1 MSSEF
6 TPFVAASMREM
17 LLDMLEKHPEIF
29 DRPTR
34 YPEGRAEFLKQKE
47 PKGAEPWITKN
58 CMRT

>member
-34 YPEGRAEFLKQKE
+34 YPASREEFLKQKE
-47 PKGAEPWITKN
+47 PNHG
-58 CMRT
+58 

>member
-1 MSSEF
+1 MNREF

-34 YPEGRAEFLKQKE
+34 YPEAGQNF
-47 PKGAEPWITKN
+47 
-58 CMRT
+58 

>member
-17 LLDMLEKHPEIF
+17 LLDMLEKHSEIF

-34 YPEGRAEFLKQKE
+34 YPEDRAEFLKQKE
-47 PKGAEPWITKN
+47 PNHG
-58 CMRT
+58 

>member
-1 MSSEF
+1 MNSEF

-29 DRPTR
+29 RQTDKIPGG
-34 YPEGRAEFLKQKE
+34 PGRIFETE
-47 PKGAEPWITKN
+47 GAEPWITKN

>member
-34 YPEGRAEFLKQKE
+34 YQEGRAEFLKQKE
-47 PKGAEPWITKN
+47 PNHG
-58 CMRT
+58 

>member
-34 YPEGRAEFLKQKE
+34 YPAGREEFLKQKE
-47 PKGAEPWITKN
+47 PSHG
-58 CMRT
+58 

>member
-1 MSSEF
+1 MNSEF

-29 DRPTR
+29 DRPTTR

-47 PKGAEPWITKN
+47 PNHG
-58 CMRT
+58 

>member
-6 TPFVAASMREM
+6 TPFVAESMREM

-29 DRPTR
+29 DRPIR

-47 PKGAEPWITKN
+47 PNHG
-58 CMRT
+58 